1 MNGRATVANGNG
13 DSSRTFGVRHALA
26 AAARSGFTCLHPS
39 ITHAC
44 SVGFPRVSVS
54 GGELQCALALAAERD
69 PRDELEPHSVNPSD
83 TSDATEF
90 PVEECTRWSRR
101 SPVGQL

>member
-1 MNGRATVANGNG
+1 VP
-13 DSSRTFGVRHALA
+13 
-26 AAARSGFTCLHPS
+26 PS

-44 SVGFPRVSVS
+44 SVGFPLVSAS

-69 PRDELEPHSVNPSD
+69 PRDELEPHSVKPSD
-83 TSDATEF
+83 TNDATEF

-101 SPVGQL
+101 SPGRTALDQAAIDSMSRRSS